1 MNRKEFKK
9 VLKPLIKECIKE
21 VIFEEGALSGIVS
34 EVVRGMSVAPL
45 VEQVAAPAVVT
56 NKPVERTKEKREIK
70 QKLTETRR
78 KMLDVIGK
86 DAFNGVDLFENTT
99 PTPGAGPRPGQAAGP
114 NGPLAGIDPA
124 DSGVDISGILNIS
137 SGKWKE
143 LV

>member
-1 MNRKEFKK
+1 MKREELKK
-9 VLKPLIKECIKE
+9 ILKPLIKECIKE
-21 VIFEEGALSGIVS
+21 VIFEEGALSGIIS
-34 EVVRGMSVAPL
+34 EVVKGIGAAPL
-45 VEQVAAPAVVT
+45 VEQVAAPAIAT
-56 NKPVERTKEKREIK
+56 NKPAERTKEKREIK

-99 PTPGAGPRPGQAAGP
+99 PTPGAGPRPGQAAAP
-114 NGPLAGIDPA
+114 AGPLTGIDPG
-124 DSGVDISGILNIS
+124 DSGVDISGIMNIS